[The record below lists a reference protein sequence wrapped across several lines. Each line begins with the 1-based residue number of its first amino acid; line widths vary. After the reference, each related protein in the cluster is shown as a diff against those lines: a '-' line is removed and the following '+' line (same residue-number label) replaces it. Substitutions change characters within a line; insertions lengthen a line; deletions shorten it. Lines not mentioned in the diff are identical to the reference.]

1 VKELLLPQE
10 EKAESIS
17 NFVIVGANGSGK
29 SHLGAWLEKHQ
40 NQEHPVLRISA
51 QRALEIPER
60 VILMNEERSWNMI
73 LSGSEEL
80 RKDYDVTVQRASKWH
95 YDKFT
100 TTLVNDFN
108 SVLSAMFARA
118 NNENHDY
125 VALCRDCESRG
136 ENKPSVPKLLFDRFR
151 DIWDSVFP
159 HRGVEFKD
167 AQVMALYT
175 RQDDAPPTSYLG
187 SGMSDGERVT
197 IYLIGQ
203 CLVAPSGSMIII
215 DEPEIHLHKLIMH
228 RLWDAV
234 EKHCADKTFVYITH
248 DLEFASSRR
257 DATKIWVK
265 SYHGEAVWDLSI
277 LSPNDTIPDGLY
289 LEVLGSRKPILFVE
303 GAQDSYD
310 VQLYSYIYPDY
321 SVIPCGSC
329 KHVIAMTTAFNKPQ
343 VAEIHNNK
351 VRGIIDRD
359 YLSQEE
365 QDSLNNTGVFILP
378 VAEVENLF
386 LLEGVVRCVS
396 RTLRRNENE
405 DFLRVKTY
413 VFEEFEKELDN
424 QVLNMWK
431 RELKHKI
438 SVHEPICESKE
449 SLVEGLHS
457 FIDTLN
463 VQRIYEDHFNK
474 VNEIVEQDSYDQLLS
489 IYNRKTLPS
498 RISPKLGLG
507 KDEYPKFVL
516 RLLRE
521 DEGAEIISAM
531 RDSCPLLE

>member
-1 VKELLLPQE
+1 MKELLLPQE

-60 VILMNEERSWNMI
+60 VILTNEERSWNMI

-80 RKDYDVTVQRASKWH
+80 RKDYDVTFQRANKWH

-118 NNENHDY
+118 NNENQEY
-125 VALCRDCESRG
+125 VKSCRDCESRG
-136 ENKPSVPKLLFDRFR
+136 EDKPSVPKMLFDRFR

-159 HRGVEFKD
+159 HRSVEFKD
-167 AQVMALYT
+167 AQVKASYI

-187 SGMSDGERVT
+187 SSMSDGERVT

-203 CLVAPSGSMIII
+203 CLVAPSGSIIII

-234 EKHCADKTFVYITH
+234 EKHCTDKTFVYITH

-265 SYHGEAVWDLSI
+265 SYNGESVWDLSI
-277 LSPNDTIPDGLY
+277 LSPNDTIPDELY
-289 LEVLGSRKPILFVE
+289 LEVLGSRKPVLFVE
-303 GAQDSYD
+303 GSQNSYD
-310 VQLYSYIYPDY
+310 VQLYSHIYENY

-329 KHVIAMTTAFNKPQ
+329 HDVIAMTKAFNKPK

-351 VRGIIDRD
+351 VYGIIDGD

-365 QDSLNNTGVFILP
+365 RDSLNNTGVFILP

-405 DFLRVKTY
+405 DFQKVKTY
-413 VFEEFEKELDN
+413 VFKEFGKELEK
-424 QVLNMWK
+424 QVLDIWK

-438 SVHEPICESKE
+438 SVHEPIGQSKE

-457 FIDTLN
+457 FIDTLD
-463 VQRIYEDHFNK
+463 VQRIYEDHLNK
-474 VNEIVEQDSYDQLLS
+474 VTEIVELDSYDQLLS

-498 RISPKLGLG
+498 RISPNLGLC

-516 RLLRE
+516 RLLRNG
-521 DEGAEIISAM
+521 EGAEIISAM

>member
-1 VKELLLPQE
+1 MENTMKELLLPQE
-10 EKAESIS
+10 GKAESIS

-40 NQEHPVLRISA
+40 NQEYPVLRISA

-60 VILMNEERSWNMI
+60 VILTNEERSWNRI

-80 RKDYDVTVQRASKWH
+80 QRDYDGTLQRTSKWH
-95 YDKFT
+95 FDKFT

-118 NNENHDY
+118 NNENQEY
-125 VALCRDCESRG
+125 VTLCRDCESRG
-136 ENKPSVPKLLFDRFR
+136 EDKPSVPKMLFDRFR

-159 HRGVEFKD
+159 HRSVEFKD
-167 AQVMALYT
+167 AQVKALYT

-234 EKHCADKTFVYITH
+234 EKHCTDKTFVYITH

-265 SYHGEAVWDLSI
+265 SYNGESVWDLSI
-277 LSPNDTIPDGLY
+277 LSPNDTIPDELY

-303 GAQDSYD
+303 GSQNSYD
-310 VQLYSYIYPDY
+310 VQLYSHIYENY

-329 KHVIAMTTAFNKPQ
+329 HDVIAMTKAFNKSEVSQ
-343 VAEIHNNK
+343 IHNNK
-351 VRGIIDRD
+351 VCGIIDRD
-359 YLSQEE
+359 YLSQAEE
-365 QDSLNNTGVFILP
+365 NSLNDTHVFILS

-386 LLEGVVRCVS
+386 LLEDVVRCVS
-396 RTLRRNENE
+396 RLLCLNE
-405 DFLRVKTY
+405 DETFLKIKTLVKEQFQRDLETQ
-413 VFEEFEKELDN
+413 VF
-424 QVLNMWK
+424 NMWK
-431 RELKHKI
+431 REFMYQI
-438 SVHEPICESKE
+438 SVYNVKSKDGM
-449 SLVEGLHS
+449 VEELHS
-457 FIDTLN
+457 FIDSLDANQMYKDLSNDAT
-463 VQRIYEDHFNK
+463 RIVD
-474 VNEIVEQDSYDQLLS
+474 QDQYDNLLA
-489 IYNRKTLPS
+489 IYNRKALPS
-498 RISPKLGLG
+498 MISAVFDLKN
-507 KDEYPKFVL
+507 YPTHVL
-516 RLLRE
+516 RFIRE
-521 DEGAEIISAM
+521 GKGADIISAM
-531 RDSCPLLE
+531 KTRCPVLE

>member
-1 VKELLLPQE
+1 MESQVKELLLPQGG
-10 EKAESIS
+10 KAESIS

-40 NQEHPVLRISA
+40 NQEHTVLRISA

-60 VILMNEERSWNMI
+60 VILTNEERSWNMI
-73 LSGSEEL
+73 LSGSEEPQIN
-80 RKDYDVTVQRASKWH
+80 YDGTLQRVNKWH

-118 NNENHDY
+118 NNESQEY
-125 VALCRDCESRG
+125 VKACRDCESRG
-136 ENKPSVPKLLFDRFR
+136 ENKPSVPKMLFDRFR

-159 HRGVEFKD
+159 HRSVEFKD
-167 AQVMALYT
+167 AQVMAYT
-175 RQDDAPPTSYLG
+175 RQDDASSTSYLG

-277 LSPNDTIPDGLY
+277 LSPNDTIPDELY

-303 GAQDSYD
+303 GSQNSYD
-310 VQLYSYIYPDY
+310 VQLYSHIYENY

-329 KHVIAMTTAFNKPQ
+329 HDVIAMTKAFNKSEVSQ
-343 VAEIHNNK
+343 IHNNK
-351 VRGIIDRD
+351 VCGIIDRD
-359 YLSQEE
+359 YLSQAEVN
-365 QDSLNNTGVFILP
+365 SLNDTHVFILP

-386 LLEGVVRCVS
+386 LLEDVVRCVS
-396 RTLRRNENE
+396 RLLCLNE
-405 DFLRVKTY
+405 DETFGEIKTFVKKEFQRDLETQ
-413 VFEEFEKELDN
+413 VF
-424 QVLNMWK
+424 NMWK
-431 RELKHKI
+431 RELMYQI
-438 SVHEPICESKE
+438 SVYNVKSKDGM
-449 SLVEGLHS
+449 VEELHS
-457 FIDTLN
+457 FIDSLDANQKYKDLSNGAT
-463 VQRIYEDHFNK
+463 RIVD
-474 VNEIVEQDSYDQLLS
+474 QDQYDNLLA
-489 IYNRKTLPS
+489 IYNRKALS
-498 RISPKLGLG
+498 SMISKVFDL
-507 KDEYPKFVL
+507 KDYPKHVL
-516 RLLRE
+516 RFIRE
-521 DEGAEIISAM
+521 GKGADIISAM
-531 RDSCPLLE
+531 KTRCPVLE

>member
-1 VKELLLPQE
+1 
-10 EKAESIS
+10 
-17 NFVIVGANGSGK
+17 
-29 SHLGAWLEKHQ
+29 
-40 NQEHPVLRISA
+40 
-51 QRALEIPER
+51 
-60 VILMNEERSWNMI
+60 
-73 LSGSEEL
+73 
-80 RKDYDVTVQRASKWH
+80 
-95 YDKFT
+95 
-100 TTLVNDFN
+100 
-108 SVLSAMFARA
+108 
-118 NNENHDY
+118 
-125 VALCRDCESRG
+125 
-136 ENKPSVPKLLFDRFR
+136 
-151 DIWDSVFP
+151 
-159 HRGVEFKD
+159 
-167 AQVMALYT
+167 
-175 RQDDAPPTSYLG
+175 
-187 SGMSDGERVT
+187 
-197 IYLIGQ
+197 
-203 CLVAPSGSMIII
+203 
-215 DEPEIHLHKLIMH
+215 
-228 RLWDAV
+228 
-234 EKHCADKTFVYITH
+234 
-248 DLEFASSRR
+248 
-257 DATKIWVK
+257 
-265 SYHGEAVWDLSI
+265 
-277 LSPNDTIPDGLY
+277 
-289 LEVLGSRKPILFVE
+289 
-303 GAQDSYD
+303 
-310 VQLYSYIYPDY
+310 
-321 SVIPCGSC
+321 
-329 KHVIAMTTAFNKPQ
+329 MTTAFNKPQ

-365 QDSLNNTGVFILP
+365 QDSLNNTDVFILP